1 VWSEHYAEREQR
13 RQAHLRRSLREAAE
27 RRVARHAASTAAMQR
42 KRDGRQRRGQGC
54 RRWVLVTTSVS
65 LDGSVVLHPF
75 ADAPSVL
82 EGSYDEIKRIADA
95 HNVGRT
101 RGNRLQVRK
110 AGAAAA
116 RLGHRGGSGEMVLGH
131 MTEPPQATVAAMAA
145 TAAAESRL
153 SDHDRQPWCQWGDQS
168 ALECIGMLGLAAS
181 IGAALVGWQRWR
193 LRQRPSMAAV
203 H

>member
-1 VWSEHYAEREQR
+1 M
-13 RQAHLRRSLREAAE
+13 
-27 RRVARHAASTAAMQR
+27 ARHAASTAAMQR

-54 RRWVLVTTSVS
+54 RRWVLVTSSVS

-110 AGAAAA
+110 AFCGAAA
-116 RLGHRGGSGEMVLGH
+116 RLGRGGSEMVLGH
-131 MTEPPQATVAAMAA
+131 MTEPPQATVAATAA
-145 TAAAESRL
+145 TAAAAESSL
-153 SDHDRQPWCQWGDQS
+153 SGHDRQPWCQWCQWGDQS

-181 IGAALVGWQRWR
+181 IVGAALVGWQRWR
-193 LRQRPSMAAV
+193 LRERPSMAAV